1 MKKLL
6 IAVAAL
12 SLGMTAC
19 NNQNN
24 TTTATEGAEA
34 AVQTTGKVAY
44 FYIDQVVAEY
54 NFAKDKQAE
63 FQAKY
68 DAATKKLTATENAIQ
83 KDYNKLQNKVN
94 ELQDKVQKVLITR
107 ANAEAEMQ
115 KLQAEEAKIQE
126 RIAKH
131 QQEAQKVGNELGE
144 EEMVI
149 NNQIVNNVYE
159 YVAKL
164 NADLRYDIVLSS
176 TTTGG
181 PIINA
186 NPTLNITSEIVEA
199 LNAAYKK

>member
-6 IAVAAL
+6 IAVAAIA
-12 SLGMTAC
+12 LGMTAC

-24 TTTATEGAEA
+24 TATTTEGAEA

-68 DAATKKLTATENAIQ
+68 DAATKKLSTNENAIQ
-83 KDYNKLQNKVN
+83 KDYNKLQNKVAD
-94 ELQDKVQKVLITR
+94 LQDKVSKVLITR
-107 ANAEAEMQ
+107 ANAETEMQ
-115 KLQAEEAKIQE
+115 KLQAEEASIQE
-126 RIAKH
+126 RINKH
-131 QQEAQKVGNELGE
+131 QQEAQKVGNELSE

-149 NNQIVNNVYE
+149 NNQIINNIYE

-164 NADLRYDIVLSS
+164 NADLHYDLILSS

-181 PIINA
+181 PVING
-186 NPTLNITSEIVEA
+186 NPTLDITAEIVEG
-199 LNAAYKK
+199 LNAEYKK

>member
-12 SLGMTAC
+12 ALGMTAC
-19 NNQNN
+19 NNTNN
-24 TTTATEGAEA
+24 QTTTQGAEA
-34 AVQTTGKVAY
+34 AVTTGKIA
-44 FYIDQVVAEY
+44 FFNIDQVVAEY
-54 NFAKDKQAE
+54 QFAKDKQAE

-68 DAATKKLTATENAIQ
+68 DAATKKLTANEKAIE
-83 KDYNKLQNKVN
+83 KDYTKLQNKVV

-107 ANAEAEMQ
+107 ANAEVEMQ
-115 KLQAEEAKIQE
+115 KLQAEEVKIQE
-126 RIAKH
+126 RITKH
-131 QQEAQKVGNELGE
+131 QQEAQKVGNELAE
-144 EEMVI
+144 EEMVV

-159 YVAKL
+159 FVAKL

-186 NPTLNITSEIVEA
+186 NPVLNITAEIIEG

>member
-12 SLGMTAC
+12 ALGMTAC
-19 NNQNN
+19 NNQN
-24 TTTATEGAEA
+24 TAEGSEA
-34 AVQTTGKVAY
+34 TVTTGKIAY

-54 NFAKDKQAE
+54 QFAKDKQAE

-68 DAATKKLTATENAIQ
+68 EKATKKLTATESAIE
-83 KDYNKLQNKVN
+83 KDYTKLQNKVV
-94 ELQDKVQKVLITR
+94 ELQDKVNKVLITR

-115 KLQAEEAKIQE
+115 KLQAEEVKIQE

-131 QQEAQKVGNELGE
+131 QQEAQKVSNELAE

-149 NNQIVNNVYE
+149 NNQIVNSIYE

-176 TTTGG
+176 STTGG

-186 NPTLNITSEIVEA
+186 NPALNITAEIVSS
-199 LNAAYKK
+199 LNAAYTK

>member
-6 IAVAAL
+6 IAVAVLA
-12 SLGMTAC
+12 LGMTAC

-24 TTTATEGAEA
+24 QNTTETTEA
-34 AVQTTGKVAY
+34 AVTTGKIAY

-54 NFAKDKQAE
+54 QFAKDKQTE

-68 DAATKKLTATENAIQ
+68 DKATKKLQTTESAIE
-83 KDYNKLQNKVN
+83 KDYNKLQNKVV
-94 ELQDKVQKVLITR
+94 ELQDKVNKVLITR
-107 ANAEAEMQ
+107 ANAEVEMQ

-131 QQEAQKVGNELGE
+131 QQEAQKVGNELAE

-176 TTTGG
+176 STTSG

-186 NPTLNITSEIVEA
+186 NPALNITAEIVA
-199 LNAAYKK
+199 GLNAAYKTK

>member
-12 SLGMTAC
+12 ALGMTAC
-19 NNQNN
+19 NNTNNQN
-24 TTTATEGAEA
+24 TAEGSEA
-34 AVQTTGKVAY
+34 TVTTGKIAY

-54 NFAKDKQAE
+54 QFAKDKQAE

-68 DAATKKLTATENAIQ
+68 EKATKKLTATESAIE
-83 KDYNKLQNKVN
+83 KDYTKLQNKVV
-94 ELQDKVQKVLITR
+94 ELQDKVNKVLITR

-115 KLQAEEAKIQE
+115 KLQAEEVKIQE

-131 QQEAQKVGNELGE
+131 QQEAQKVSNELAE

-149 NNQIVNNVYE
+149 NNQIVNSIYE

-176 TTTGG
+176 STTGG

-186 NPTLNITSEIVEA
+186 NPALNITAEIVSS
-199 LNAAYKK
+199 LNAAYTK

>member
-12 SLGMTAC
+12 ALGMTAC
-19 NNQNN
+19 NNTNN
-24 TTTATEGAEA
+24 QAATESAEA
-34 AVQTTGKVAY
+34 VVTTGKIAY

-54 NFAKDKQAE
+54 QFAKDKQAE

-68 DAATKKLTATENAIQ
+68 EKATKKLTATESAIE
-83 KDYNKLQNKVN
+83 KDYTKLQNKVV
-94 ELQDKVQKVLITR
+94 ELQDKVNKVLITR
-107 ANAEAEMQ
+107 ANAEVEMQ
-115 KLQAEEAKIQE
+115 KLQAEEVKIQE

-131 QQEAQKVGNELGE
+131 QQEAQKVSNELAE
-144 EEMVI
+144 EEMDI
-149 NNQIVNNVYE
+149 NNQIMSSVYE

-176 TTTGG
+176 TTAGG

-186 NPTLNITSEIVEA
+186 NPALDITAEIVSG
-199 LNAAYKK
+199 LNAAYSK

>member
-6 IAVAAL
+6 IAVAVLA
-12 SLGMTAC
+12 LGMTAC
-19 NNQNN
+19 NNTNN
-24 TTTATEGAEA
+24 NATTTEEA
-34 AVQTTGKVAY
+34 AVQTTGKIAY
-44 FYIDQVVAEY
+44 FNIDQVVAEY
-54 NFAKDKQAE
+54 TFAKDKQAE

-68 DAATKKLTATENAIQ
+68 DAATKKLAANEKAIE
-83 KDYNKLQNKVN
+83 KDYNKLQNKVV

-107 ANAEAEMQ
+107 ANAEVEMQ

-126 RIAKH
+126 RINKH
-131 QQEAQKVGNELGE
+131 QQEAQKVANELGE

-159 YVAKL
+159 FVAKL
-164 NADLRYDIVLSS
+164 NADLRYDLVLSS

-186 NPTLNITSEIVEA
+186 NPALNITAEIVA
-199 LNAAYKK
+199 GLNAAYKK

>member
-6 IAVAAL
+6 IAVAVLA
-12 SLGMTAC
+12 LGMTAC

-24 TTTATEGAEA
+24 TTTTETEEA
-34 AVQTTGKVAY
+34 KTTGKIAY
-44 FYIDQVVAEY
+44 FNIDQVVAEY
-54 NFAKDKQAE
+54 AFAKDKQAE

-68 DAATKKLTATENAIQ
+68 DAATKKLTAAENAIQ
-83 KDYNKLQNKVN
+83 KDYTKLQNKVV

-115 KLQAEEAKIQE
+115 KLQAEEVKIQE
-126 RIAKH
+126 RITKH
-131 QQEAQKVGNELGE
+131 QQEAQKVGNELAE
-144 EEMVI
+144 EEMVV

-159 YVAKL
+159 FVAKL

-186 NPTLNITSEIVEA
+186 NPALNITAEIIEG

>member
-12 SLGMTAC
+12 ALGMTAC
-19 NNQNN
+19 NNTNN
-24 TTTATEGAEA
+24 QTTTQSAEA
-34 AVQTTGKVAY
+34 AVTTGKIAY

-54 NFAKDKQAE
+54 QFAKDKQAE
-63 FQAKY
+63 FQANYEK
-68 DAATKKLTATENAIQ
+68 ATKKLTATESAIE
-83 KDYNKLQNKVN
+83 KDYTKLQNKVV
-94 ELQDKVQKVLITR
+94 ELQDKVNKVLITR

-131 QQEAQKVGNELGE
+131 QQEAQKVSNQLAE

-149 NNQIVNNVYE
+149 NNQIVNSVYE

-164 NADLRYDIVLSS
+164 NADFSYDIVLSS

-186 NPTLNITSEIVEA
+186 NPALNITAEIISG
-199 LNAAYKK
+199 LNAAYSK

>member
-12 SLGMTAC
+12 ALGMTAC
-19 NNQNN
+19 NNTANTANN
-24 TTTATEGAEA
+24 NEDAAAT
-34 AVQTTGKVAY
+34 TTGKIAY
-44 FYIDQVVAEY
+44 FFVDQVVAKY
-54 NFAKDKQAE
+54 AFAIDQNAE
-63 FQAKY
+63 FQAEYAKS
-68 DAATKKLTATENAIQ
+68 TKQLQANESAIE
-83 KDYNKLQNKVN
+83 KDYNKLQKKVADLQEKVN
-94 ELQDKVQKVLITR
+94 KVLITR
-107 ANAEAEMQ
+107 ANAEVEMQ
-115 KLQAEEAKIQE
+115 KLQAEEMKIQE
-126 RIAKH
+126 RINNH
-131 QQEAQKVGNELGE
+131 QQNAQKVASELSE
-144 EEMVI
+144 KEMVI

-186 NPTLNITSEIVEA
+186 NPALDITAEIVEG

>member
-12 SLGMTAC
+12 ALGMTAC
-19 NNQNN
+19 NNTAN
-24 TTTATEGAEA
+24 TTNTTEA
-34 AVQTTGKVAY
+34 AEVATTTGKIAF

-54 NFAKDKQAE
+54 AFAIDQNATFQAE
-63 FQAKY
+63 YNK
-68 DAATKKLTATENAIQ
+68 ATKQLQANEAAIE
-83 KDYNKLQNKVN
+83 KDYTKLQNKVAD
-94 ELQDKVQKVLITR
+94 LQEKVNKVLITR

-126 RIAKH
+126 RVAKH
-131 QQEAQKVGNELGE
+131 QQEAQKVANELGE
-144 EEMVI
+144 KEMVI

-164 NADLRYDIVLSS
+164 NADLRYDIVLSG

-186 NPTLNITSEIVEA
+186 NPALNITAEIVA
-199 LNAAYKK
+199 GLNAAYKK

>member
-12 SLGMTAC
+12 ALGMTAC
-19 NNQNN
+19 NN
-24 TTTATEGAEA
+24 TANQPAAEGAEA
-34 AVQTTGKVAY
+34 TATTTGKIA
-44 FYIDQVVAEY
+44 FFNIDQVVAEY
-54 NFAKDKQAE
+54 QFAKDKQAE

-68 DAATKKLTATENAIQ
+68 DAATKKLTANEKAIE
-83 KDYNKLQNKVN
+83 KDYTKLQNKVV

-107 ANAEAEMQ
+107 ANAEVEMQ
-115 KLQAEEAKIQE
+115 KLQAEEVKIQE
-126 RIAKH
+126 RITKH
-131 QQEAQKVGNELGE
+131 QQEAQKVGNELAE
-144 EEMVI
+144 EEMVV

-159 YVAKL
+159 FVAKL

-186 NPTLNITSEIVEA
+186 NPVLNITAEIIEG

>member
-12 SLGMTAC
+12 SLGMVAC

-24 TTTATEGAEA
+24 NTATAEGAEA
-34 AVQTTGKVAY
+34 TAQTTGKIAY

-54 NFAKDKQAE
+54 TFAKDKQAE

-68 DAATKKLTATENAIQ
+68 DAATKKLTTTENAIQ
-83 KDYNKLQNKVN
+83 KDYNKLQNKVV
-94 ELQDKVQKVLITR
+94 ELQDKVNKVLITR
-107 ANAEAEMQ
+107 ANAEVEMQ
-115 KLQAEEAKIQE
+115 KLQAEEVKIQE
-126 RIAKH
+126 RINKH
-131 QQEAQKVGNELGE
+131 QQEAQKVGNELAE

-186 NPTLNITSEIVEA
+186 NPALNITAEIVEG

>member
-12 SLGMTAC
+12 ALGMTAC
-19 NNQNN
+19 NN
-24 TTTATEGAEA
+24 TTAQPVAEGAESAVA
-34 AVQTTGKVAY
+34 ATGKIAY
-44 FYIDQVVAEY
+44 FNIDQVVSEY
-54 NFAKDKQAE
+54 QFAKDKQAE
-63 FQAKY
+63 FQTKY
-68 DAATKKLTATENAIQ
+68 DAATKKLSTTENAIQ
-83 KDYNKLQNKVN
+83 KDYNKLQNKVV

-107 ANAEAEMQ
+107 ANAEVEMQ

-131 QQEAQKVGNELGE
+131 QQEAQKVGNELAE

-149 NNQIVNNVYE
+149 NNQIVNNIYE
-159 YVAKL
+159 FVAKL
-164 NADLRYDIVLSS
+164 NADLRYDMVLSS

-181 PIINA
+181 PVVNA
-186 NPTLNITSEIVEA
+186 NPALNITAEIVEG